1 MLFALRKLIEALL
14 VPIGLSELLMIVGIV
29 FRRRWIAVCG
39 VVTLY
44 LFSTPMVG
52 RLLMQPLEGVY
63 GPKDVAASPGADAIV
78 VLSGGVVRG
87 ITAPGVQWGGSANR
101 YFAGFDLAVAGKAK
115 FIVFSGAAADD
126 SDGPSQG
133 AILRRAAIAHGIPP
147 ERVILVGSALTT
159 EDEARAV
166 SQLPNIR
173 SILLVTSAYHMP
185 RAVLLFRARGLDV
198 TPFPTDERVLGPQK
212 LGFFKLLPSSGAL
225 GDSEQALREYYGLA
239 VYRILL
245 FFRPLGRVNP

>member
-1 MLFALRKLIEALL
+1 MLFVLRKLIEALL
-14 VPIGLSELLMIVGIV
+14 VPVGFAELLMIVGIV

-44 LFSTPMVG
+44 AFSTPLVG
-52 RLLMQPLEGVY
+52 RLMMQPLEGVY
-63 GPKDVAASPGADAIV
+63 GAKDVAASPRADAIV

-101 YFAGFDLAVAGKAK
+101 YFAGFDLALAGKAK
-115 FIVFSGAAADD
+115 LIVFSGAAADD

-133 AILRRAAIAHGIPP
+133 AILRQEAIAHGIQP
-147 ERVILVGSALTT
+147 ERVILSGSVLTT

-166 SQLPNIR
+166 SQIPNVH
-173 SILLVTSAYHMP
+173 SILLVTSAAHMP

-198 TPFPTDERVLGPQK
+198 SPFPTDERVLGPQK
-212 LGFFKLLPSSGAL
+212 LGIFKLLPSSGAL

-245 FFRPLGRVNP
+245 FSRPLGRLNP